1 MPTLSIDVD
10 ANPWAIQATLPL
22 DRALGLPV
30 DDPSSSAASIAYLV
44 TPRRGPGRIEEP
56 IAIDV
61 AGATPSSWMH
71 RMRGFAPAVFVD
83 LVVTPEIAQVLASAR
98 LLPHSR
104 MDALATVYGKG
115 LTRSR
120 KYPAPVPMVWIWWTV
135 DWDTVDFTRSHF
147 AVHRR
152 DGAVTPATFEG
163 LADLEHAMRQA
174 ERGGSVVVPTA
185 LETSAAPGEDDVDLW
200 PLPEHRWRVSTG
212 LAAALRS
219 AGVRGVVIDG

>member
-30 DDPSSSAASIAYLV
+30 DDPGSSAASIAYLV
-44 TPRRGPGRIEEP
+44 TPRRDPGRIEEP

-61 AGATPSSWMH
+61 AGTTPSSWMH

-83 LVVTPEIAQVLASAR
+83 LVVAPEIAQVLGAAR
-98 LLPHSR
+98 LLPHAR
-104 MDALATVYGKG
+104 VDALATIYRKG

-120 KYPAPVPMVWIWWTV
+120 EHPAPVPMVWIWWTV
-135 DWDTVDFTRSHF
+135 DWDAVDFTRSHF

-163 LADLEHAMRQA
+163 PADLEHAMRQA
-174 ERGGSVVVPTA
+174 ERGGSVVVPTE
-185 LETSAAPGEDDVDLW
+185 LERNTAPREDDVDLW
-200 PLPEHRWRVSTG
+200 PLPEHRWRLSTG

-219 AGVRGVVIDG
+219 AGIRGVLIDD